1 MQVQHVNN
9 RIQPSIYIDHLV
21 VVFEELELNLNVDKH
36 EQGGGTPLMIITR
49 APMLGSCSKL

>member
-1 MQVQHVNN
+1 MQVQHVIN

-36 EQGGGTPLMIITR
+36 EQRGRTPLMIVTR
-49 APMLGSCSKL
+49 APMFCSKL

>member
-9 RIQPSIYIDHLV
+9 RIQPSIYIDRLV

-36 EQGGGTPLMIITR
+36 EQGVRTPLMIVTR